1 MLKYVLIPA
10 IPLATA
16 IIAGVFC
23 RFLKEKAAWLT
34 IAGLAASFLLSIST
48 LFDVMGGAKVNVNIL
63 SWIVSGTF
71 KVSLG
76 IMVDQLTAV
85 MLIVVTTVS
94 FMVHIYSVGYMH
106 GDPGYP
112 RFFSYLSLFTFSML
126 VLVMANNFLQLYVGW
141 ELVGLCSYLLI
152 GFWFE
157 KKSANDAAK
166 KAFVVNRVGDFG
178 FGLGIMMIFLYFG
191 TLDYVEVFSAAPAH
205 LKDAPLDLAGLQVGV
220 ITMICLLL
228 FCGAMG
234 KSAQLPLHTWL
245 PDAMEG
251 PTPVS
256 ALIHAATMVTA
267 GVFMVA
273 RCNSLFNLSPV
284 AMDVVAIVGG
294 VTAVFAATIGLVQND
309 IKRIIA
315 YSTCSQLG
323 YMFFACGVGA
333 YTAGIFHLMTHAF
346 FKGLLFL
353 ASGSV
358 IHALSG
364 EQDIRKMGGIRKH
377 IPVTY
382 WTMVIGSLALAGI
395 PPFAGFFSKD
405 EILWSAFTAPGPGMF
420 LWVLGAVGALL
431 TAFYSFRLIFV
442 TFHGEKRLDHHAEAH
457 LHESP
462 WVILGPLVFLA
473 ILAMVAGFAGV
484 PHALGGHNSFAE
496 FMAPVLGHHE
506 AGHHSESLELTMMAV
521 SVAIAGTGI
530 LASAFVY
537 LKRREIA
544 EICAERYK
552 RIHSL
557 FYNKYY
563 FDEMYDDLFVNSTKE
578 VSEDLWKKADAN
590 WIDGVVNGAGK
601 LTQALAR
608 GFRRLQTGFV
618 HHYAFGMVAGLF
630 LLITIYLYAK

>member
-1 MLKYVLIPA
+1 MLKYVLIPM
-10 IPLATA
+10 IPLVTAT
-16 IIAGVFC
+16 IAGVFC
-23 RFLKEKAAWLT
+23 RYLKEKAAWLT
-34 IAGLAASFLLSIST
+34 IAGLGTAFLLSIST
-48 LFDVMGGAKVNVNIL
+48 LFDVMGGHTVNVNVF
-63 SWIVSGTF
+63 SWIVSDTF
-71 KVSLG
+71 NVSIG

-106 GDPGYP
+106 GDPGYA

-191 TLDYVEVFSAAPAH
+191 TLDYTQVFGAAPQH
-205 LKDAPLDLAGLQVGV
+205 LNDAPLDIAGLQVGV

-273 RCNSLFNLSPV
+273 RCSPLFNLSPT
-284 AMDVVAIVGG
+284 AMATVAIVGG

-353 ASGSV
+353 AAGSV

-364 EQDIRKMGGIRKH
+364 EQDIRKMGGIRKD

-405 EILWSAFTAPGPGMF
+405 EILWLAFTAPGPGKF
-420 LWVLGAVGALL
+420 LWFLGAVGALL

-442 TFHGEKRLDHHAEAH
+442 TFHGKKRLDHHAEEH

-462 WVILGPLVFLA
+462 WVILGPLCFLA
-473 ILAMVAGFAGV
+473 TLAIVAGFVGV
-484 PHALGGHNSFAE
+484 PHVLGGHNNFAS

-506 AGHHSESLELTMMAV
+506 AGHHPASLELTMMV
-521 SVAIAGTGI
+521 ISVAIATTGI
-530 LASAFVY
+530 LFSAFVY
-537 LKRREIA
+537 LKRKEIA
-544 EICAERYK
+544 EAAARNFKPLYN
-552 RIHSL
+552 L

-563 FDEMYDDLFVNSTKE
+563 FDEAYDDIFVNSTKE
-578 VSEDLWKKADAN
+578 ISDDLWKKADAS
-590 WIDGVVNGAGK
+590 WIDGVVNGAAK
-601 LTQALAR
+601 VTQALAR
-608 GFRRLQTGFV
+608 GLRRLQTGFV
-618 HHYAFGMVAGLF
+618 QHYAFGMVTGLF
-630 LLITIYLYAK
+630 LLITIYLYMK